1 MTTSSVNSSSWL
13 NPAQQLLEFL
23 NALPSPFREQLLYR
37 LYGFFYDEIYHCFLC
52 GDDPDETLSMIVT
65 PYSDYLNFQR
75 AILIIG
81 ALDYLFS
88 QKSPWP
94 RIVEAYP
101 EIELEG
107 MKGAFFPVRDEPYL
121 EARQKW
127 KKLRSKLSY
136 FILRRIDEKV
146 SLALQQGH
154 GWWAD
159 IAIDPQSG
167 EWIRTFAIVTVPAN
181 DLVVQIHDRMPLIL
195 PKVANKRWLGIEPDP
210 YDLLTPFPED
220 LMMMWPVSARLNSPD
235 NDDSSLLEQQREPTT
250 WHQVRPQRE

>member
-1 MTTSSVNSSSWL
+1 MTTSSVNSPSWL

-37 LYGFFYDEIYHCFLC
+37 LYGFFYDEIYQCFLC

-107 MKGAFFPVRDEPYL
+107 MKGAYFPCVT
-121 EARQKW
+121 
-127 KKLRSKLSY
+127 SHT
-136 FILRRIDEKV
+136 LRRVKNGRSCVRSCPI
-146 SLALQQGH
+146 SFCAG
-154 GWWAD
+154 
-159 IAIDPQSG
+159 
-167 EWIRTFAIVTVPAN
+167 
-181 DLVVQIHDRMPLIL
+181 
-195 PKVANKRWLGIEPDP
+195 
-210 YDLLTPFPED
+210 LTRRF
-220 LMMMWPVSARLNSPD
+220 R
-235 NDDSSLLEQQREPTT
+235 
-250 WHQVRPQRE
+250 